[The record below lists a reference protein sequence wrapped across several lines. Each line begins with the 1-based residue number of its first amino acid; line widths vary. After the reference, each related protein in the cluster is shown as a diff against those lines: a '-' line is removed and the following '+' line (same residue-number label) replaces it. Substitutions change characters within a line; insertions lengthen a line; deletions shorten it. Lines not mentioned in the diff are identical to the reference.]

1 MKKYLFLFLVLAA
14 LSSCATEPST
24 PNPAEVSMT
33 MLADQVNA
41 QATQVKL
48 ESVFTIT
55 AQVVNATSTQQAMFL
70 QATGTQQARLDAQ
83 STADQKRAD
92 AQATSEQARQD
103 AQATQ
108 QRIDADATQAQA
120 RRDMDATAE
129 QARLN
134 VQSTQQAA
142 GTATAGVYT
151 MTAMPFAMTLMS
163 NEVQMSNLQ
172 VQQQVEKNTPQWV
185 IPYFVAVVSI
195 CAAALYVYRYSRVRE
210 VKDDDGAIQVLV
222 LDGNRVLRPQLMP
235 GPVIEISKEEV
246 TMPMLTDHAEQS
258 KVTERAQMVEAISS
272 IPSSPNPAAT
282 QAFNKYFGAQ
292 REAPFEVIDADDA
305 PPAGLIDG
313 EAVKSLEQAWKD
325 AKDGR

>member
-1 MKKYLFLFLVLAA
+1 MRKVYGFLFLLVL
-14 LSSCATEPST
+14 LSSCAKEPAT
-24 PNPAEVSMT
+24 PNPAEVSLT

-41 QATQVKL
+41 NATQAKFQSIQAVTQQVAL
-48 ESVFTIT
+48 AT
-55 AQVVNATSTQQAMFL
+55 ATQQAFYA
-70 QATGTQQARLDAQ
+70 QATGTQQARIDAQ

-92 AQATSEQARQD
+92 AQATSEQTRRD

-120 RRDMDATAE
+120 RRDMEATAE

-185 IPYFVAVVSI
+185 IPYFVAVVAI

-210 VKDDDGAIQVLV
+210 VKDDDGDIQVLV

-235 GPVIEISKEEV
+235 GPVIEIRKEEV

-272 IPSSPNPAAT
+272 IPSSPNAAGV
-282 QAFNKYFGAQ
+282 QAFNKYFGQ
-292 REAPFEVIDADDA
+292 PREAPFEVIEADET

-313 EAVKSLEQAWKD
+313 ETVKTLEQAWKD
-325 AKDGR
+325 AKDVR